1 MSATR
6 SLSGGKC
13 HISCNRDHTRVVT
26 ERFFTKISPAAAE
39 RAALVMVAVLVAVVT
54 QRRDAAVTLRWGKWV
69 PAWSPES
76 SLRWQKDRMVSNH
89 QTRRFSGLREEMIR
103 CNCHHGI
110 REKKKEGRWKE
121 RTVFD
126 IKGHLDLEAARDIK
140 QEVEEASLAQASARL
155 AMELVASAVEDFR
168 EVLWEDRWGLEQ
180 EFPELVLAMEVEVE
194 VEEKAEEEHFTKEQP
209 VFKLEVSED
218 QPPGSLP
225 PLEGENPQNYL
236 LFNSKFQL
244 AALNFKLEA

>member
-1 MSATR
+1 
-6 SLSGGKC
+6 
-13 HISCNRDHTRVVT
+13 
-26 ERFFTKISPAAAE
+26 
-39 RAALVMVAVLVAVVT
+39 
-54 QRRDAAVTLRWGKWV
+54 
-69 PAWSPES
+69 
-76 SLRWQKDRMVSNH
+76 MVSKH
-89 QTRRFSGLREEMIR
+89 QTRRFSGLREEKIR

-140 QEVEEASLAQASARL
+140 QEVGEASLARL

-168 EVLWEDRWGLEQ
+168 EVLWEDRRGLEQ

-194 VEEKAEEEHFTKEQP
+194 VEEEVWQEAEEEHFTKEQQ

-218 QPPGSLP
+218 QHPGSLP
-225 PLEGENPQNYL
+225 PLEGESRQNYL
-236 LFNSKFQL
+236 LFNCKFQM
-244 AALNFKLEA
+244 AAVIFDLVA

>member
-1 MSATR
+1 MSW
-6 SLSGGKC
+6 L
-13 HISCNRDHTRVVT
+13 T
-26 ERFFTKISPAAAE
+26 EEK
-39 RAALVMVAVLVAVVT
+39 
-54 QRRDAAVTLRWGKWV
+54 
-69 PAWSPES
+69 
-76 SLRWQKDRMVSNH
+76 
-89 QTRRFSGLREEMIR
+89 IR

-110 REKKKEGRWKE
+110 REKKKEGRWKG

-168 EVLWEDRWGLEQ
+168 EVLWEDRRGLEQ
-180 EFPELVLAMEVEVE
+180 EFPELVLAMEVVVE
-194 VEEKAEEEHFTKEQP
+194 VEEEVWQEAEEEHFTKEQE

-225 PLEGENPQNYL
+225 PLEGENPQNYA
-236 LFNSKFQL
+236 K
-244 AALNFKLEA
+244 